1 MSKPSILLINRVY
14 PPSRGATGR
23 LLQDLA
29 CALTQSGWRVTVLTS
44 VEKQPSSLPQNV
56 NYETVK
62 GKAKPKGIFGYSLV
76 WLRLYFKA
84 LGLPRHDIVLTMT
97 DPPMLAFAGRLIAR
111 SKKSKHVHWCQDLYP
126 DLFKA
131 LKLRMPRIIVFWL
144 DKRSVKSLRKCSRIV
159 VIGQCMGKRL
169 QKKHI
174 TPNKITFIPNW
185 ADLEVIAP
193 SASGHHVEVSD
204 KVKAAAKNPEEMFR
218 DDSPKFRVLYAGTIG
233 RAHPMKVIIEAAE
246 ILSKHKEIEFVF
258 VGDQHAHS
266 VLAKE
271 RAKRG
276 LENIKFMSFQP
287 IEKYRKVME
296 NGDLH
301 LVTMREE
308 VQGMLVPCK
317 FYSGLTARRPTIF
330 VGPQNC
336 EISMTIKKY
345 KAGAVVS
352 PSDGQALADTIYKY
366 RMDGDLW
373 FAAQEGA
380 LQAAQAFHPNQSLQ
394 SWLDLLEEVHRS

>member
-14 PPSRGATGR
+14 PPVRGATGR
-23 LLQDLA
+23 MLQDLA
-29 CALTQSGWRVTVLTS
+29 RALTESGWLVSVLTTFDG
-44 VEKQPSSLPQNV
+44 KPLNPPMNI
-56 NYETVK
+56 NYQTVK
-62 GKAKPKGIFGYSLV
+62 GAAKPKGILGYALI
-76 WLRLYFKA
+76 WLRLYFRA
-84 LGLPRHDIVLTMT
+84 LNLPRHDVVLTMT
-97 DPPMLAFAGRLIAR
+97 DPPMLACVGRLIAR

-126 DLFKA
+126 DLFAA
-131 LKLRMPRIIVFWL
+131 LKIKIPHFIISWL
-144 DKRSVKSLRKCSRIV
+144 DKRSIKALRKSNRIV
-159 VIGQCMGKRL
+159 VIGQCMAKRL

-185 ADLEVIAP
+185 ADLEVVAP
-193 SASGHHVEVSD
+193 SNIAGNVEISD
-204 KVKAAAKNPEEMFR
+204 KIKAVAKKPEEMFR

-233 RAHPMKVIIEAAE
+233 RAHPMRVIIEAAE
-246 ILSKHKEIEFVF
+246 ILAENKEIEFVF

-266 VLAKE
+266 VLAQE

-276 LENIKFMSFQP
+276 LENIKFMPFQP

-317 FYSGLTARRPTIF
+317 FYSGLTAGRPTIF

-345 KAGAVVS
+345 KAGDVVS
-352 PSDGQALADTIYKY
+352 PSDGQALAEVIYKY
-366 RMDGDLW
+366 RMDGDAW
-373 FAAQEGA
+373 FCAQEGA
-380 LQAAQAFHPNQSLQ
+380 LQAAQDFHPSQSLQ
-394 SWLDLLEEVHRS
+394 SWINLLEEVHRS